1 MEHTLHR
8 VMCKYF
14 CTKVNIFF
22 TLSMENVVFSDE
34 VTRLSFVSFM
44 PKKKGMLRS
53 INSNDNERDLRCAA
67 CAGCILQVQRGL

>member
-1 MEHTLHR
+1 
-8 VMCKYF
+8 
-14 CTKVNIFF
+14 
-22 TLSMENVVFSDE
+22 MENVVFSDE
-34 VTRLSFVSFM
+34 VTRLSSVSFM